1 MNLENIGNYL
11 LHIEN
16 LTIDFPLDAGDVHAV
31 RGLNLSVK
39 KGEIVGL
46 VGESGCG
53 KSVTAQSLLRI
64 VPPPGQITEGKI
76 LFKHNQEI
84 SEPGSAEQITDLVS
98 LNPRGKKIRDIRGN
112 KIAMIFQEPS
122 GSLAPIYTVGDQII
136 EAIMLHNEMK
146 KKEARTIAVEMLNK
160 VGIPD
165 PGASIDRY
173 PFEFSGGMRQR
184 AMIAMALSCQPSLLI
199 ADEPTTALDATI
211 QAQILK
217 LMLDLQK
224 EFNMAILFITHNL
237 GVIAQIADKVAIM
250 YLGKIVEMAGVREI
264 FHNPKHPYT
273 VGLLKAI
280 PQIKPEQTDDKLF
293 SIKGKVPGPFERVQG
308 CPFHPRCDKM
318 LPGHCDVNMPYEI
331 FLEEGH
337 SVSCFLYE

>member
-1 MNLENIGNYL
+1 MKNDL
-11 LHIEN
+11 LQIEN
-16 LTIDFPLDAGDVHAV
+16 LRIKFPLDAGDVHAV
-31 RGLNLSVK
+31 RGLNISVRE
-39 KGEIVGL
+39 GEILGL

-64 VPPPGQITEGKI
+64 VPPPG
-76 LFKHNQEI
+76 EI
-84 SEPGSAEQITDLVS
+84 SEGNILFNHGKDHSAGSRKQVTDITALS
-98 LNPRGKKIRDIRGN
+98 PRGKKIREIRGN
-112 KIAMIFQEPS
+112 EIAMIFQEPS

-136 EAIMLHNEMK
+136 EAIMLHNDFRK
-146 KKEARTIAVEMLNK
+146 DQARAIAVEMLNK

-165 PGASIDRY
+165 PNESIDRY

-224 EFNMAILFITHNL
+224 EFDMAILFITHNL

-250 YLGKIVEMAGVREI
+250 YLGKIVEMADVREI
-264 FHNPKHPYT
+264 FNNPKHPYT

-280 PQIKPEQTDDKLF
+280 PRIKPDSKDERLF

-308 CPFHPRCDKM
+308 CPFHPRCDHM
-318 LPGHCDVNMPYEI
+318 IPGHCNVDVPGQVLLDNE
-331 FLEEGH
+331 H
-337 SVSCFLYE
+337 AVTCFLYE

>member
-1 MNLENIGNYL
+1 M
-11 LHIEN
+11 
-16 LTIDFPLDAGDVHAV
+16 
-31 RGLNLSVK
+31 
-39 KGEIVGL
+39 
-46 VGESGCG
+46 
-53 KSVTAQSLLRI
+53 
-64 VPPPGQITEGKI
+64 
-76 LFKHNQEI
+76 
-84 SEPGSAEQITDLVS
+84 
-98 LNPRGKKIRDIRGN
+98 
-112 KIAMIFQEPS
+112 
-122 GSLAPIYTVGDQII
+122 APIYTVGDQII
-136 EAIMLHNEMK
+136 EAIMLHKEVS
-146 KKEARTIAVEMLNK
+146 KKEARMIAVEMLNK

-165 PGASIDRY
+165 PGTSIDRY

-280 PQIKPEQTDDKLF
+280 PRIKPDQTDDKLF
-293 SIKGKVPGPFERVQG
+293 SIRGKVPGPFERVQG
-308 CPFHPRCDKM
+308 CPFHPRCDRM
-318 LPGHCDVNMPYEI
+318 IPGHCNVNMPYEV
-331 FLEEGH
+331 FLNDGH